1 MSHNSRHS
9 LGPKMER
16 GLLSPSKIGEFTNS
30 KIHKSLLTKLE
41 KARQQIAFDNDLFIN
56 KDHELLCS
64 YYNKVNELKKR
75 LDIETKHINLT
86 YRQNVLIGNN
96 EPETFLFKKKINE
109 KLDFSDTNYTYKIKY
124 NTYNHKF
131 INKIQHNIDANVLQE
146 FMNKQNQFIESLTL
160 REICVLK
167 YYTYHGDVYINAYI
181 DGMFVPSMMEQIG
194 GGIVDDGSD
203 LCYFF
208 YQFLDYFSDNKY
220 YNGKYVPVT
229 DDVQFIQFL
238 SDNYL
243 NFDANIYDTVFDQYI
258 KEFRQLF
265 DKAPR
270 MQQKLLLYRGI
281 DTNYVLKKSSKGYY
295 KTNHFSSTSLFAETA
310 LKYTKPK
317 NRMML
322 KIIVDENL
330 PLIFVEGVSLARG
343 DFEVIIP
350 INATLYIDYAMKKI
364 NYYKNTNDIIC
375 PDVNADIVN
384 MSTVLYSHYDANT
397 RISKSK
403 SIISSSMSHIKS
415 TNKIDHNKQDATTTT
430 SRHM

>member
-1 MSHNSRHS
+1 MSQNSRHT
-9 LGPKMER
+9 LGPKMEK
-16 GLLSPSKIGEFTNS
+16 GLLSPSKIREFTNS
-30 KIHKSLLTKLE
+30 KIHKKLLTKLE
-41 KARQQIAFDNDLFIN
+41 KARQQIAFDNDMYIN

-64 YYNKVNELKKR
+64 YYNKIDELKKR
-75 LDIETKHINLT
+75 LEIETKNINLA
-86 YRQNVLIGNN
+86 YRQNVLLGNS
-96 EPETFLFKKKINE
+96 EQETFLQKNKFGQ
-109 KLDFSDTNYTYKIKY
+109 KLNFIDTNYTYKIKY
-124 NTYNHKF
+124 NKYNHKF
-131 INKIQHNIDANVLQE
+131 INKIQHNIDDNVLQE

-160 REICVLK
+160 REIYVLK

-181 DGMFVPSMMEQIG
+181 DGIFNPSMMEQIG
-194 GGIVDDGSD
+194 GGIVDDSSD

-208 YQFLDYFSDNKY
+208 YQFMDYFSANNY

-243 NFDANIYDTVFDQYI
+243 KFDANIYNTVFDQYI
-258 KEFRQLF
+258 KEFQQLF

-281 DTNYVLKKSSKGYY
+281 DANYVLSESSKGYY
-295 KTNHFSSTSLFAETA
+295 NTNHFSSTSLFAETA

-330 PLIFVEGVSLARG
+330 PLIFVEGLSLARG

-364 NYYKNTNDIIC
+364 NYYKNANDIVC
-375 PDVNADIVN
+375 PDANAEVVNV
-384 MSTVLYSHYDANT
+384 STVLYSHYDTNQ
-397 RISKSK
+397 RIRKSK
-403 SIISSSMSHIKS
+403 SIPGSYVSHIKN
-415 TNKIDHNKQDATTTT
+415 TNKIDHNKQDATT

>member
-1 MSHNSRHS
+1 MSQNSRHS
-9 LGPKMER
+9 PTPNIEK
-16 GLLSPSKIGEFTNS
+16 GLLSPSKIREFTNS
-30 KIHKSLLTKLE
+30 KIHKRLLTKLE
-41 KARQQIAFDNDLFIN
+41 KARQQIAFDNDMYIN

-64 YYNKVNELKKR
+64 YYNKINELKKR
-75 LDIETKHINLT
+75 LEIETKNINLA
-86 YRQNVLIGNN
+86 YRQNVLLGNS
-96 EPETFLFKKKINE
+96 EQETFLQKNKFGQ
-109 KLDFSDTNYTYKIKY
+109 KLNFTDTNYTYKIKY
-124 NTYNHKF
+124 NKYNHKF

-181 DGMFVPSMMEQIG
+181 DGIFNPSMMEQIG

-208 YQFLDYFSDNKY
+208 YQFMDYFGANNY

-243 NFDANIYDTVFDQYI
+243 KFDANIYNMVFDQYI
-258 KEFRQLF
+258 KEFKLLF
-265 DKAPR
+265 EKAPR

-281 DTNYVLKKSSKGYY
+281 DANYVLNESNKGYY
-295 KTNHFSSTSLFAETA
+295 NTNHFSSTSLFAETA

-322 KIIVDENL
+322 KIIVYENL
-330 PLIFVEGVSLARG
+330 PLIFVEGLSLARG

-364 NYYKNTNDIIC
+364 NYYKNTNDIVC
-375 PDVNADIVN
+375 PDANAEVVNV
-384 MSTVLYSHYDANT
+384 STVLYSHYDANI

-403 SIISSSMSHIKS
+403 SIPGSSVSHIKN
-415 TNKIDHNKQDATTTT
+415 TNKIDHNKQCYDFKTYV
-430 SRHM
+430 MN